1 MSIEYNVLNHP
12 FDEIK
17 FINYHNQLIVKKKS
31 IDSKYIYIYNFHM
44 DVCRDKYVMNC
55 VPGMTYLFNLNRGYY
70 YVKLNG
76 TNDNNFSLLFTIMS
90 QEQINDFKNNQSNN
104 TDNNTSN
111 SISHN
116 DVSFSISSIP

>member
-1 MSIEYNVLNHP
+1 MSIEYNVFNHP

-17 FINYHNQLIVKKKS
+17 FIDYHNQLIVKKNS
-31 IDSKYIYIYNFHM
+31 IDSNYTYIYNFHM
-44 DVCRDKYVMNC
+44 DVCRDENVINC

-76 TNDNNFSLLFTIMS
+76 TNDNDFSLLFTIMS

-104 TDNNTSN
+104 TDNYTSN
-111 SISHN
+111 SINHN
-116 DVSFSISSIP
+116 DVNFSISSIP